1 MARNE
6 NFAKWPKNSWSPPK
20 KYLETSTNT
29 AMLSLGP
36 FDPPKR
42 AKNGHAQKVPL
53 VGQTHKYKFL
63 SCSIHHFESPCK
75 KLAQTDK
82 RFLRY
87 SVFKTRWIWLAES
100 FSAIFWAKKK
110 WNCHISTT
118 DEAWKILLYSIL
130 SRNGEFWW
138 FFGSILRLQ
147 LSKRSK
153 KGKNKKFLS
162 PRFLKK
168 LPKIQKKKF
177 SHLKSVIFW
186 KAIPKFYIEFLWK

>member
-63 SCSIHHFESPCK
+63 SCSIHYFESPCK

-100 FSAIFWAKKK
+100 FSAMFWAKKIK
-110 WNCHISTT
+110 IAIFPQRMKPEKSFCTLSLLELSNFDDFLGLFWDYSWAKGPKREKTKNSYRLVFWKNCLKSKK
-118 DEAWKILLYSIL
+118 KIL
-130 SRNGEFWW
+130 
-138 FFGSILRLQ
+138 
-147 LSKRSK
+147 
-153 KGKNKKFLS
+153 
-162 PRFLKK
+162 
-168 LPKIQKKKF
+168 
-177 SHLKSVIFW
+177 VT
-186 KAIPKFYIEFLWK
+186 

>member
-6 NFAKWPKNSWSPPK
+6 HFAKWPKNSRSPLK

-29 AMLSLGP
+29 AMLFLSP
-36 FDPPKR
+36 FDTPKR

-53 VGQTHKYKFL
+53 VGQTHKNKFL

-75 KLAQTDK
+75 KSAQTDK

-87 SVFKTRWIWLAES
+87 SFFKSRWIWFAES
-100 FSAIFWAKKK
+100 FSAICWAKK

-118 DEAWKILLYSIL
+118 DEARKILLYSIL
-130 SRNGEFWW
+130 TRNGEFWW
-138 FFGSILRLQ
+138 FLGSK

-153 KGKNKKFLS
+153 KGRKKSYRLVY
-162 PRFLKK
+162 LKK
-168 LPKIQKKKF
+168 LPKIQKKNF

>member
-42 AKNGHAQKVPL
+42 AQNGHAQKVPL

-100 FSAIFWAKKK
+100 FSAMFWAKKTK
-110 WNCHISTT
+110 IAISPQRMKPEKSFCTLSLLKMTT
-118 DEAWKILLYSIL
+118 FNDFLGL
-130 SRNGEFWW
+130 FWDCNW
-138 FFGSILRLQ
+138 AKGL
-147 LSKRSK
+147 K
-153 KGKNKKFLS
+153 KEKKQKFLS
-162 PRFLKK
+162 PCFLK
-168 LPKIQKKKF
+168 
-177 SHLKSVIFW
+177 
-186 KAIPKFYIEFLWK
+186 

>member
-42 AKNGHAQKVPL
+42 AQNGHAQKVPL
-53 VGQTHKYKFL
+53 VGQTHKYKFS

-100 FSAIFWAKKK
+100 HVFGKKKIKIAISPQRVLPKKSFCTLFSLEKASFDDFLGLFWDCSWAKGPKREK
-110 WNCHISTT
+110 TKNSYRLVFWKNC
-118 DEAWKILLYSIL
+118 
-130 SRNGEFWW
+130 
-138 FFGSILRLQ
+138 
-147 LSKRSK
+147 
-153 KGKNKKFLS
+153 
-162 PRFLKK
+162 LKS
-168 LPKIQKKKF
+168 KKKF
-177 SHLKSVIFW
+177 
-186 KAIPKFYIEFLWK
+186 